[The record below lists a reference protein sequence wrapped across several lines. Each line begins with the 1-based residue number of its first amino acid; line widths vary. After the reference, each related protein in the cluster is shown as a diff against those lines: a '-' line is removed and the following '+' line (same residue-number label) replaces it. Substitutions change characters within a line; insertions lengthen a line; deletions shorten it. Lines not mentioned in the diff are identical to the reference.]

1 MTAAQRGGRTP
12 GQEALELD
20 GDVQAGR
27 RAPGRVE
34 QLVARAID
42 SGVEAGVVD
51 AQLDAGTAALAVAT
65 ARAVDRGAHDPYAV
79 AAVCRE
85 LAQLL
90 DALRLT
96 PAAREAPG
104 SRAGGTAGGTEAWL
118 RGLAQPT

>member
-1 MTAAQRGGRTP
+1 MTAAARPARTP

-20 GDVQAGR
+20 VDVKEGR
-27 RAPGRVE
+27 RPVGRVE
-34 QLVARAID
+34 RMVAGAID
-42 SGVEAGVVD
+42 AGVAAGVVD
-51 AQLDAGTAALAVAT
+51 DQLDAGAAALAIAQ

-79 AAVCRE
+79 AAVARD

-104 SRAGGTAGGTEAWL
+104 TKAGATAGATEAWL
-118 RGLAQPT
+118 RGLADPS